1 MLLLQ
6 LWNLNKYIIL
16 RPNARNFWA
25 CDALM
30 ETPFLDDEN
39 DKHDRKLVIY
49 DTCPSGSV
57 IMYNIYYMTYIPD
70 PDKV

>member
-1 MLLLQ
+1 MHITEK
-6 LWNLNKYIIL
+6 NICYPYKSIDAHNYV
-16 RPNARNFWA
+16 AWA

-57 IMYNIYYMTYIPD
+57 IIRQ
-70 PDKV
+70 